1 MIAAATGSI
10 SVLEMVMVILTP
22 LGFSNGIC
30 LSKGGALF
38 GAKRQETLQGRSMEL
53 GWHNK

>member
-30 LSKGGALF
+30 LSKGGIHLILCLALLCF
-38 GAKRQETLQGRSMEL
+38 I
-53 GWHNK
+53 